1 MSNTPKFNWATLS
14 RYDLFRGLNSLR
26 SQVVDKPLSPHK
38 LHQIFYTHIKSVLPI
53 RITKKIDPEVRKG
66 EVWIGGMYHSDFDQE
81 YRKAIEVSFNYHPG
95 DVRVVIS
102 SSRWKRICFLFADTV
117 LHEVIH
123 MRQYRIRNF
132 VTIPEYPSTAECAKQ
147 RADQSYYGC
156 RDEIDAYGFNLAC
169 ELYDRFGTNYNK
181 AIDYLENG
189 KHKRNKKSVYYAY
202 LKAFDFDY
210 NHKVIK
216 RLKKRA
222 MRYFPYAQ
230 IGKPFKT
237 ADWLYS

>member
-1 MSNTPKFNWATLS
+1 MSNITPFNWSTLDRRS
-14 RYDLFRGLNSLR
+14 LYGVLNKIR
-26 SQVVDKPLSPHK
+26 SKVINKPLVVHD
-38 LHQIFYTHIKSVLPI
+38 LHSLIAEQIKANLPI
-53 RITKKIDPEVRKG
+53 RVGKRFDPKVKKG
-66 EVWIGGMYHSDFDQE
+66 ELWIGGLYHSDLDQE
-81 YRKAIEVSFNYHPG
+81 YRKSIEVTFNYNPG
-95 DVRVVIS
+95 S
-102 SSRWKRICFLFADTV
+102 SKLTITASRWKRICTLFADTV

-123 MRQYRIRNF
+123 MRQYRVRNF
-132 VTIPEYPSTAECAKQ
+132 KLIPDYPSTAECTKQ
-147 RADQSYYGC
+147 RESQSYYGH

-169 ELYDRFGTNYNK
+169 ELYDRFGSNYNK

-189 KHKRNKKSVYYAY
+189 KHKRSKKSVYYEY

-216 RLKKRA
+216 RLRKRA

-237 ADWLYS
+237 QDWLYS